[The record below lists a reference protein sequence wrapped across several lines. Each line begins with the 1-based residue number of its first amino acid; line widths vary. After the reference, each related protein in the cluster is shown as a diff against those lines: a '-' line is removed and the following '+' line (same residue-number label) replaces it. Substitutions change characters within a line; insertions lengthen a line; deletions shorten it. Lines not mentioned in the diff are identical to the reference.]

1 MPQPKGFIVSPL
13 PPHLM
18 KIMAQKTHIGE
29 GKFEFF
35 KPSQLRI
42 KTICAS
48 SIEFV

>member
-1 MPQPKGFIVSPL
+1 
-13 PPHLM
+13 M
-18 KIMAQKTHIGE
+18 KIMAQKTYIGE